1 MKPFRLNQHGRLVFP
16 SSIFVEID
24 FSIITDLNHLQ
35 AIIRRDFEVKA
46 PTGTEIAE
54 RAAAGIYSTRYD
66 LLRDLGLHLFWANR
80 FALAMYDK
88 RPTRWRDVPRTRD
101 DVFVPL
107 LRPWK
112 DREAKAASVREAYG
126 QLAAKWN
133 GTSEDELFDM
143 LFNCFSNK
151 LYLAAELPPI

>member
-1 MKPFRLNQHGRLVFP
+1 MKPFRLNKHGKLVFP
-16 SSIFVEID
+16 SSIFVELD
-24 FSIITDLNHLQ
+24 FSIIADLNQLQ

-54 RAAAGIYSTRYD
+54 RAAAGGYATRYD
-66 LLRDLGLHLFWANR
+66 LLREIGLHLFWANR

-107 LRPWK
+107 LHPWG
-112 DREAKAASVREAYG
+112 DRAEGIPAVARA
-126 QLAAKWN
+126 AAKPR
-133 GTSEDELFDM
+133 L
-143 LFNCFSNK
+143 LC
-151 LYLAAELPPI
+151 